1 MASVSCLPFS
11 SDRDRLDDFGLS
23 CGISTSDPN
32 KDEILD
38 MLLASCREG
47 ELLGENSFW
56 RHFEVFGR
64 APLAFSSLPLLSSKN
79 TLSLEGLDSVEMIL
93 VVFESIPTFL
103 ALLSKFIVDFSFP
116 VVPRS
121 FEKLLETLDN
131 TLTFST
137 FVLNGEVRPLT
148 SSSFPES
155 GDTPSFLVTAD
166 SALTLS
172 EWLLKETLW
181 LWFLFGD
188 SPDIARV
195 AFLNFII
202 LSDSDFNDGL
212 VPSEVLSPLEF
223 SLDRLLVTFAR
234 FFTFFDSCLKDLFSF
249 APSS

>member
-1 MASVSCLPFS
+1 
-11 SDRDRLDDFGLS
+11 
-23 CGISTSDPN
+23 
-32 KDEILD
+32 
-38 MLLASCREG
+38 MLVASCRKG
-47 ELLGENSFW
+47 EVLGENSFW

-64 APLAFSSLPLLSSKN
+64 APLSFSSLSAPE
-79 TLSLEGLDSVEMIL
+79 TLSLEGLD
-93 VVFESIPTFL
+93 
-103 ALLSKFIVDFSFP
+103 D
-116 VVPRS
+116 PRS
-121 FEKLLETLDN
+121 FEKLLEMLDN
-131 TLTFST
+131 ILTFST

-155 GDTPSFLVTAD
+155 GDTCPSFLVTAD

-188 SPDIARV
+188 SLDIARV

-202 LSDSDFNDGL
+202 LADPDLNDGL
-212 VPSEVLSPLEF
+212 VPSGVLSPLEF

-234 FFTFFDSCLKDLFSF
+234 FFTFSDSCLKDLFLF